1 MSDEGTDVTSGD
13 KEAIIEP
20 LVRTMNDH
28 PAGAVVML
36 ELPTEAYFDA
46 NLATVEGLL
55 KLGFEGV
62 YVSVNRPFPNL
73 VELFGQRGIDLNKLL
88 FIDIATLLA
97 DTERTDDPRCIH
109 VSPEIDIDELVRAIY
124 TSLERLSGPKRFV
137 FIDSLTTI
145 TLYKPLSETL
155 RFSEFLLRTIR
166 KHHDIQNISLVVNVA
181 ADLAQKRFI
190 QDVALKVDE
199 VIKVSL

>member
-1 MSDEGTDVTSGD
+1 MDGPETGNGRAIESHLSQVLSDHAT
-13 KEAIIEP
+13 
-20 LVRTMNDH
+20 
-28 PAGAVVML
+28 GAVVML

-55 KLGFEGV
+55 ALGFEGV

-73 VELFGQRGIDLNKLL
+73 VELFGQRGIDLKKLL
-88 FIDIATLLA
+88 FVDVATALA

-109 VSPEIDIDELVRAIY
+109 VSPELDIDELVRAIY
-124 TSLERLSGPKRFV
+124 MSIERLSRPKRFV

-166 KHHDIQNISLVVNVA
+166 KHHDIENVSLVVNVA

-190 QDVALKVDE
+190 KDVALKVDE